1 VGPGVHPISERG
13 GEAGHQTVLS
23 PLPLSDILHPR
34 FHPPRRRPVAPSVDL
49 SHLPRRDLLR
59 ARSGAVDFGFALMRT
74 LLQVFA
80 VAALLLLDATS
91 ADAADCM
98 CDRLSAEG
106 CSENAQIREVPTA
119 PPLWCERTDDPRCM
133 PASTHGTS
141 VNTLVPVAMSWA
153 QPIRWNAPPRTGIRL
168 DARVDGDAL
177 SEHSRR
183 VERPP
188 R

>member
-1 VGPGVHPISERG
+1 MGPGVHPISERG

-23 PLPLSDILHPR
+23 PLPLSDIL
-34 FHPPRRRPVAPSVDL
+34 PPPVSPPPPPTCRTL
-49 SHLPRRDLLR
+49 RRRDLLR
-59 ARSGAVDFGFALMRT
+59 ARNGAVDFGFALMRT

>member
-1 VGPGVHPISERG
+1 VR
-13 GEAGHQTVLS
+13 
-23 PLPLSDILHPR
+23 SDTKLY
-34 FHPPRRRPVAPSVDL
+34 SLL
-49 SHLPRRDLLR
+49 SHYPTSCTPGFTPRCCAPRRDLCGDLCGDLWEDLLR
-59 ARSGAVDFGFALMRT
+59 ALVGAVDFDFAFMRT
-74 LLQVFA
+74 LLQVLA
-80 VAALLLLDATS
+80 VAAMLLVDAAP
-91 ADAADCM
+91 ADASDCM

-106 CSENAQIREVPTA
+106 CGESAQIRKAPAA

-153 QPIRWNAPPRTGIRL
+153 QPIRWNAPPRTGIRW
-168 DARVDGDAL
+168 DVRVDGDAR

>member
-1 VGPGVHPISERG
+1 
-13 GEAGHQTVLS
+13 
-23 PLPLSDILHPR
+23 
-34 FHPPRRRPVAPSVDL
+34 
-49 SHLPRRDLLR
+49 
-59 ARSGAVDFGFALMRT
+59 MRT
-74 LLQVFA
+74 LLQVLV
-80 VAALLLLDATS
+80 VAAMLLDAAS

-106 CSENAQIREVPTA
+106 CRENAQVQEAPAA

-153 QPIRWNAPPRTGIRL
+153 EPTRWNAPPRTGTQSVVWI
-168 DARVDGDAL
+168 DGDART
-177 SEHSRR
+177 EHSRR

>member
-1 VGPGVHPISERG
+1 
-13 GEAGHQTVLS
+13 
-23 PLPLSDILHPR
+23 
-34 FHPPRRRPVAPSVDL
+34 
-49 SHLPRRDLLR
+49 
-59 ARSGAVDFGFALMRT
+59 MRT
-74 LLQVFA
+74 LLQAFA
-80 VAALLLLDATS
+80 VAAVLLLDVAS

-106 CSENAQIREVPTA
+106 CDDTAQEREAPVA

-133 PASTHGTS
+133 PANTHGTF

-153 QPIRWNAPPRTGIRL
+153 QPLRWNAPPRTAIQL
-168 DARVDGDAL
+168 DVWVDGDPRT
-177 SEHSRR
+177 EHSRR